1 MNEFRTRSSLLSI
14 VEGAASLISTRQKS
28 PEIETLLAASSG
40 TAELL
45 GLDRN
50 DVDSALGLLVRAFTE
65 EAALSA
71 FGWLAARWD
80 IEKRL
85 ANLRRLREEEMRF
98 PEIMEEPIAAPII
111 ITGSPRSGTT
121 FLQTLLAEDPENQVL
136 RCWQAIDPYPH
147 PRRSGSRDPRPP
159 RVDQQLRF
167 FNLLAPDLHKVHP
180 LNGWSPQ
187 ECTEVT
193 AHIFQSLRFD
203 STYHVPS
210 YRKWLDRHG
219 HLPAYRFHKRF
230 LQHLQRQNGRQR
242 WILKSPDHVFALGA
256 LRSTY
261 PDARIVFMHRDPI
274 KVLPSN
280 AQLIEILRA
289 PFTKKIDRFQ
299 IGRQIM
305 TDLAIGAANMIE
317 TSRLGRFPSSQVFHL
332 HYLDL
337 VSRPLDAIQ
346 RLYRHCGF
354 SIKESAREQM
364 SRKIA
369 ARPNGGYA
377 KNMYGLDRHGIDPDE
392 VEQRFHDYMGYFDIR
407 REPTDSIAA
416 ENRKYKGC
424 CGLDSAFRTS
434 AAPSGPAPQLT
445 VEPLGTVP
453 IA

>member
-1 MNEFRTRSSLLSI
+1 
-14 VEGAASLISTRQKS
+14 
-28 PEIETLLAASSG
+28 
-40 TAELL
+40 
-45 GLDRN
+45 
-50 DVDSALGLLVRAFTE
+50 
-65 EAALSA
+65 
-71 FGWLAARWD
+71 
-80 IEKRL
+80 
-85 ANLRRLREEEMRF
+85 MRF

-121 FLQTLLAEDPENQVL
+121 FLQTLLAEDPENQAL
-136 RCWQAIDPYPH
+136 RCWQALDPYPH
-147 PRRSGSRDPRPP
+147 PRRSGSRDPRAP
-159 RVDQQLRF
+159 RVDQQLRY

-230 LQHLQRQNGRQR
+230 LQHLQHQNGRQR

-289 PFTKKIDRFQ
+289 PFTQKIDRFQ

-305 TDLAIGAANMIE
+305 TDLALGAANMIE
-317 TSRLGRFPSSQVFHL
+317 TSQLGRFPSAQVFHL

-337 VSRPLDAIQ
+337 VSRPLDAIV
-346 RLYRHCGF
+346 RLYRHFGL
-354 SIKESAREQM
+354 SIKALAMERM

-377 KNMYGLDRHGIDPDE
+377 KNMYSPDRHGIDPDE
-392 VEQRFHDYMGYFDIR
+392 VEQRFHGYMSYFDIR

-416 ENRKYKGC
+416 KNRKYVAVSTAHSEHRLH
-424 CGLDSAFRTS
+424 GLDQ
-434 AAPSGPAPQLT
+434 PQ
-445 VEPLGTVP
+445 G
-453 IA
+453 